1 MITVVSRGADLSPCQ
16 SYRYQLTRALPA
28 GEGVCVF
35 VMLNP
40 STADGLQDDAT
51 IRRCLGFTHA
61 WGFRELRVVNLFA
74 WRATLP
80 RDMLKQVDP
89 VGPDGDGWIL
99 RATADAARI
108 IAAWGAH
115 SSPTVR
121 RRADHVRALMLQH
134 GRAVHHLGLSKA
146 GHPKHPLFLE
156 NSTCPTRWY

>member
-1 MITVVSRGADLSPCQ
+1 MIAVVSRGADLSPCG
-16 SYRYQLTRALPA
+16 SYRYQLSRTLPTGNGA
-28 GEGVCVF
+28 CVF

-40 STADGLQDDAT
+40 STADGLQDDPT
-51 IRRCLGFTHA
+51 IRRCLGFVQD

-74 WRATLP
+74 WRATFP

-99 RATADAARI
+99 RATADARRI
-108 IAAWGAH
+108 VAAWGAH

-156 NSTCPTRWY
+156 SSTYPTRWY